1 MTAADWTS
9 LLWKLIIAV
18 APIIVSVV
26 VKLVTDAIGT
36 MTEANR
42 EKLEYWVG
50 VFVKTA
56 QMLEPDPQK
65 RKAWVM
71 AQVTK
76 LYPEIDQTQLSAL
89 IEAVLAQIKLDNGDL
104 WEDLTPDATPATPAS

>member
-1 MTAADWTS
+1 MTAADWTA
-9 LLWKLIIAV
+9 LLWKIIIAL
-18 APIIVSVV
+18 APIIVGWVM
-26 VKLVTDAIGT
+26 KLVTDAVGT

-50 VFVKTA
+50 VFVRTA
-56 QMLEPDPQK
+56 QMIEPDPLK

-71 AQVTK
+71 VQITK

-104 WEDLTPDATPATPAS
+104 WEDLTPDATPETPAS